1 MRDITCRHSGTSANA
16 IEEMDRLADD
26 SFNYMTLSTTRDNDS
41 AHGQGSWRQTV
52 NTSGVP
58 R

>member
-1 MRDITCRHSGTSANA
+1 MRDIIYRYSGTSANA
-16 IEEMDRLADD
+16 FEEMDRLADD
-26 SFNYMTLSTTRDNDS
+26 SSNYMTLSTTRDNDS
-41 AHGQGSWRQTV
+41 VHGQGSWRQTV